1 MSGAKEGLTH
11 ETSALETLRWPI
23 FIVNSVDKTKFI
35 WLYSLTDAA
44 PQFLQKLTPFTY
56 CSELRSVTRDKER
69 QKLKNRINLLRAQ
82 TNTLIEKKK
91 KHLRICCPKKVSTRA
106 TMSFMCVFKKFNF
119 SKKFVR
125 MAHNMKQEVE

>member
-44 PQFLQKLTPFTY
+44 PQFL
-56 CSELRSVTRDKER
+56 
-69 QKLKNRINLLRAQ
+69 
-82 TNTLIEKKK
+82 
-91 KHLRICCPKKVSTRA
+91 
-106 TMSFMCVFKKFNF
+106 
-119 SKKFVR
+119 
-125 MAHNMKQEVE
+125 